1 MSKILILDFGSQYT
15 NVLAKKIRAFSVFCE
30 VLPWNTSLEDILH
43 KQPAGLIFSGGP
55 HSVYQENSPKVDQ
68 EIYNANIPILGVCY
82 GMQLIARDFGSEV
95 QRGANEFGYIPIT
108 FYPSELFQGLVDK
121 DSFQTEIRMS
131 HCDSVTVPPKDF
143 SITASSQCCPVAAI
157 ECPQKKIFG
166 LQFHPEV
173 SDSHSIGD
181 KILSNFVRH
190 ICRAPETWETQKIGK
205 QLIKEIQEKVGETER
220 VLLALSGGVDSSV
233 LAVLLHRALGDRLS
247 CVFVDTGLLRK
258 GEAQEVKQ
266 LFASLGLEVIVE
278 DASEKFFRDLS
289 GVYDPELKRKV
300 IGAAF
305 VDVFDNISRDLNVQW
320 LAQGTIYSD
329 VIESAKSCDATQ
341 VIKSHHNVGGL
352 PEKLNLKLLEPLRF
366 LFKDE
371 IRALGKTLGLPEVF
385 INRHPF
391 PGPGLGIRVL
401 GEVRQEYVEIV
412 RNADSIFIEELKK
425 ADLYQDVSQAFA
437 VFLPVKSVAIKGD
450 CRHYG
455 YTIVL
460 RAVESNDFMTACWS
474 QLSREFLNQC
484 SSRIINEI
492 PEVSRVVYDISDKP
506 PATIEWE

>member
-1 MSKILILDFGSQYT
+1 M
-15 NVLAKKIRAFSVFCE
+15 
-30 VLPWNTSLEDILH
+30 
-43 KQPAGLIFSGGP
+43 
-55 HSVYQENSPKVDQ
+55 
-68 EIYNANIPILGVCY
+68 
-82 GMQLIARDFGSEV
+82 
-95 QRGANEFGYIPIT
+95 
-108 FYPSELFQGLVDK
+108 
-121 DSFQTEIRMS
+121 
-131 HCDSVTVPPKDF
+131 
-143 SITASSQCCPVAAI
+143 
-157 ECPQKKIFG
+157 
-166 LQFHPEV
+166 
-173 SDSHSIGD
+173 
-181 KILSNFVRH
+181 RH

-305 VDVFDNISRDLNVQW
+305 VDVFDNISRNLNVQW

-371 IRALGKTLGLPEVF
+371 IRVLGKTLGLPEVF

-391 PGPGLGIRVL
+391 PGPGLGVRVL

-425 ADLYQDVSQAFA
+425 LIYTMVSAKH
-437 VFLPVKSVAIKGD
+437 L
-450 CRHYG
+450 
-455 YTIVL
+455 
-460 RAVESNDFMTACWS
+460 
-474 QLSREFLNQC
+474 LSFYL
-484 SSRIINEI
+484 
-492 PEVSRVVYDISDKP
+492 
-506 PATIEWE
+506 